1 MSSYCS
7 VSCVNCERFS
17 LTAQKNQYALTAGC
31 RIGHIRF
38 LGIGLEQVSLME
50 GREKEN
56 HQKETRDDYL
66 SEHVPHSRESF
77 SI

>member
-1 MSSYCS
+1 MS
-7 VSCVNCERFS
+7 NRP
-17 LTAQKNQYALTAGC
+17 
-31 RIGHIRF
+31 IRF
-38 LGIGLEQVSLME
+38 LGIALEQVSLME